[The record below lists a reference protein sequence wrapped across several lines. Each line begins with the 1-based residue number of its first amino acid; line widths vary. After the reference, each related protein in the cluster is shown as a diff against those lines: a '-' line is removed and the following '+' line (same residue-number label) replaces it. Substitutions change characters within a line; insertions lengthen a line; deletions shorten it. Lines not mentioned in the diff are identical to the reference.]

1 MCLLHGA
8 GGKAELPEGAAGR
21 FIESCYSMLASR
33 FDPTLGGF
41 GAAPKFPRPAEI
53 NLLLVEH
60 LRASQ
65 DREASSATASSSGAA
80 PSINGGILINQEIA
94 RFIKRRERQKLRKT
108 CLVKSLCKLSCGA
121 LRRYIGT
128 CTTGHPRGTP

>member
-1 MCLLHGA
+1 MTHVESMVMLA
-8 GGKAELPEGAAGR
+8 AGKASELPEGAAGQ
-21 FIESCYSMLASR
+21 FIESCYSMLAGR

-65 DREASSATASSSGAA
+65 GREASSATASSSGKPTRRTPLAF
-80 PSINGGILINQEIA
+80 GA
-94 RFIKRRERQKLRKT
+94 RKRR
-108 CLVKSLCKLSCGA
+108 G
-121 LRRYIGT
+121 
-128 CTTGHPRGTP
+128 